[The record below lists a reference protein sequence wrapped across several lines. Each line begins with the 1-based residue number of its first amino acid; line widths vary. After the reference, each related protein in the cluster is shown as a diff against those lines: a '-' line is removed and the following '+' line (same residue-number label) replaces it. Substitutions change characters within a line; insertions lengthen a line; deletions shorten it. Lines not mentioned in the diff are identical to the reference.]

1 MRKWKKL
8 KRASLENGNCQEAAT
23 GDALQKKLFLNW
35 IKLGKYNSVLSLFTS
50 FLHYYICILSRSSR
64 LVFFKKVFL
73 KISQNSQENT
83 CTAVSFLRAASNFN
97 NEETPVQCFPKP
109 LTIFTKSFIVD
120 VWLGYTY
127 ASVLPCDLKLINKD
141 LLLRRSLIKIATVY
155 YHD

>member
-8 KRASLENGNCQEAAT
+8 KRASLEKGNCQEAAT
-23 GDALQKKLFLNW
+23 GDALQKIQKKLFLNW
-35 IKLGKYNSVLSLFTS
+35 MKLGKYNSVLYLFAS
-50 FLHYYICILSRSSR
+50 FLHYYICILSRSS

-73 KISQNSQENT
+73 KISQNLQENT

-120 VWLGYTY
+120 V
-127 ASVLPCDLKLINKD
+127 
-141 LLLRRSLIKIATVY
+141 
-155 YHD
+155 

>member
-8 KRASLENGNCQEAAT
+8 KRANLENGNCQEAAT

-35 IKLGKYNSVLSLFTS
+35 MKLGKYNSVLYLFAS

-109 LTIFTKSFIVD
+109 LTIFIKSFIEMFDWVIHTP
-120 VWLGYTY
+120 LYYLRSKT
-127 ASVLPCDLKLINKD
+127 DLQ
-141 LLLRRSLIKIATVY
+141 RSLIKIATVY
-155 YHD
+155 YHH

>member
-8 KRASLENGNCQEAAT
+8 KRANLENGNCQEAAT
-23 GDALQKKLFLNW
+23 GDALQKKIFLNW
-35 IKLGKYNSVLSLFTS
+35 MKLGKYNSVLYLFAS
-50 FLHYYICILSRSSR
+50 FSHYYICILSRSSR

-83 CTAVSFLRAASNFN
+83 CIAVSFLRAASNFN

-127 ASVLPCDLKLINKD
+127 ASVLPSDLKLIYKD
-141 LLLRRSLIKIATVY
+141 LLRRSLIKISTVY
-155 YHD
+155 YHH